1 MKTEKNTHRSN
12 SRTLP
17 KETPKAEE
25 TSLESIHALMAC
37 LQRWEE
43 QPDKP
48 IEQKEVSARV
58 NDIVVLFGQNDDAS
72 SDEKNLTNPLQH
84 HHAPAAWRGSA
95 LLTIVWGRL
104 QVWVCL
110 GRFIFPLDCLGRLLA
125 SG

>member
-1 MKTEKNTHRSN
+1 MMVRMFARANEDRKEHTHRSN

-48 IEQKEVSARV
+48 IEQEEVSARV

-72 SDEKNLTNPLQH
+72 SDEKKPHQP
-84 HHAPAAWRGSA
+84 PAASSCPSCLERFSSPDN
-95 LLTIVWGRL
+95 
-104 QVWVCL
+104 CL
-110 GRFIFPLDCLGRLLA
+110 GQVASLGLFGQVHF
-125 SG
+125 SS